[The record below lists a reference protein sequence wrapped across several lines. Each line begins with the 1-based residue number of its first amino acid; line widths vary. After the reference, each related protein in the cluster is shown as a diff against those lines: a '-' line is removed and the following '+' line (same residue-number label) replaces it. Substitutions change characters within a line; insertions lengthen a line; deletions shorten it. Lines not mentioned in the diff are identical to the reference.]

1 MPNKITLPKSKRFRF
16 SVWVIVANFAI
27 GTFGIWQQADLQALG
42 VFLAL
47 SNAPLYAY
55 VLGDSFRPSN
65 LNDINK

>member
-1 MPNKITLPKSKRFRF
+1 MNLPKSKRLRF

-27 GTFGIWQQADLQALG
+27 GVLGILKGADLQALG

-65 LNDINK
+65 LTDINK

>member
-1 MPNKITLPKSKRFRF
+1 MKLPRSKRFRF

-27 GTFGIWQQADLQALG
+27 GMFGIWQGADLNALG

-55 VLGDSFRPSN
+55 VLGDTFRASN
-65 LNDINK
+65 LNDINQ

>member
-1 MPNKITLPKSKRFRF
+1 MNLPKSKRIRF

-27 GTFGIWQQADLQALG
+27 GVLGILKGADLQALG

-65 LNDINK
+65 LTDINK